1 MLTIVHKTV
10 HNDGCG
16 KMGKKKEIVRMETL
30 AEKHRVTRAGLA
42 LLRVLADPEV
52 RALKVI
58 DQCRLAG
65 ITYDT
70 YYRLFRDPRFQ
81 AAYRELCIAL
91 GLSYVARSIDGL
103 ASRAATG
110 DAAAAKLILELAGM
124 YAPTIRHE
132 HTHEVGARTLRE
144 FLKAKKRNAIDAEY
158 EAVEEDPGAES

>member
-10 HNDGCG
+10 HNNGCE
-16 KMGKKKEIVRMETL
+16 KMGKKKEIVHPETL
-30 AEKHRVTRAGLA
+30 AEKHQVTRAGLA
-42 LLRVLADPEV
+42 LLRVLADPEA

-81 AAYRELCIAL
+81 AAYRDLCVAL
-91 GLSYVARSIDGL
+91 GLSYVAKSIDGL

-132 HTHEVGARTLRE
+132 HTHEVGAKTLRE
-144 FLKAKKRNAIDAEY
+144 ILKAKRRNIIDAEY
-158 EAVEEDPGAES
+158 KEVEEGPDVES